1 MEHDTGLDNCMML
14 HRNMMV
20 SWDSRP
26 PQLTIK
32 LAGHIDDD
40 EYMAFGISGEQVIE
54 LKTRPEVILI

>member
-40 EYMAFGISGEQVIE
+40 EYMAFGISGEQVIC
-54 LKTRPEVILI
+54 II